1 MNASRRMPS
10 RLVGTLACLV
20 SLVPSP
26 SEARPAARQWVTGW
40 SAAPQPPLAA
50 GGPLPASPSFGDQ
63 TLVQIV
69 RLTAPGAR
77 IRLRLTNAFGTNPL
91 AIGRV
96 TVGVATADGAFVSGT
111 ERTVTFSGLDQ
122 MSVPAGTPLVS
133 DPIELAAD
141 AGTLVGIR
149 IHLPEATGPCTCHMT
164 ALQGGWVLAG
174 NRTTSVSAP
183 GMAANLSGGRA
194 FIAAVDV
201 EAPRSG
207 ATIAVLG
214 DSLADGM
221 GSSENANHR
230 WPDFLSQRLS
240 SRGGAVRGIAN
251 LGISG
256 NRLLAPG
263 AGESALARF
272 DRDVLSQPGV
282 RYLVVSI
289 GINDIGASQLGK
301 KSGPIVDLLRSMFPD
316 AGVINPET
324 LIAGYRQLIARAHAR
339 GIMVYG
345 ATLTPFGGAILH
357 TPAAEEMRQ
366 AVNSWI
372 RTSNEFDAVIDFD
385 AVWRDPAR
393 HAFIREEY
401 QSGDMLHGNDAGYR
415 ALAESIDLELFE

>member
-10 RLVGTLACLV
+10 RLVATLACLV

-26 SEARPAARQWVTGW
+26 SEARPATRQWVTGW
-40 SAAPQPPLAA
+40 SAAQQRPLAA
-50 GGPLPASPSFGDQ
+50 GRPLPASPSFSDQ
-63 TLVQIV
+63 TLIQIV

-77 IRLRLTNAFGTNPL
+77 VRLRLTNAFGAAPL
-91 AIGRV
+91 AIGQVRV
-96 TVGVATADGAFVSGT
+96 GIVTADGAFVPGT
-111 ERTVTFSGLDQ
+111 ERTVTFSGLGQ
-122 MSVPAGTPLVS
+122 MSVPAGAPLMS

-149 IHLPEATGPCTCHMT
+149 LYLPEATGPCTCHMT
-164 ALQGGWVLAG
+164 ALQGGWVLTG
-174 NRTTSVSAP
+174 NQTMSFGAP

-194 FIAAVDV
+194 FIAALDV

-230 WPDFLSQRLS
+230 WPDLLSERLS
-240 SRGGAVRGIAN
+240 SRGSAVRGIAN

-272 DRDVLSQPGV
+272 DSDVLSQPGV

-316 AGVINPET
+316 AGSISPEA

-339 GIMVYG
+339 GIKVYG

-357 TPAAEEMRQ
+357 TPAAEDMRQ
-366 AVNSWI
+366 AVNGWI

-393 HAFIREEY
+393 REFIRDEY

-415 ALAESIDLELFE
+415 ALADSIDPELFE